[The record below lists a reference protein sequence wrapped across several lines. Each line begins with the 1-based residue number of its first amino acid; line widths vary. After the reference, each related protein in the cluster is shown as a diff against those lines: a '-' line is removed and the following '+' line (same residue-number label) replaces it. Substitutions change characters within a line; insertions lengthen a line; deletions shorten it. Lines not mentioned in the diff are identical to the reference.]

1 MRRPT
6 FADFGVASVLGE
18 DDHYADGMRSSDG
31 SDRPGLSR
39 AVMTMPG
46 LELEFTQRMRLAPA
60 SVAVLSML
68 SLPQGDLDEFIAAR
82 VATNPL
88 LERGAP
94 RRCRWCAAP
103 AYGGR
108 CVACD
113 PRPVPVTGSDRA
125 WIETLRT
132 DARAAVPT
140 RLGGAVNAVA
150 DHLDPRGLLDAG
162 VDDIAEAAGRS
173 P

>member
-1 MRRPT
+1 
-6 FADFGVASVLGE
+6 
-18 DDHYADGMRSSDG
+18 
-31 SDRPGLSR
+31 
-39 AVMTMPG
+39 MPG
-46 LELEFTQRMRLAPA
+46 LELELTQRMRLAPA
-60 SVAVLSML
+60 SVAVLSVL

-108 CVACD
+108 CAACG
-113 PRPVPVTGSDRA
+113 PGPVPAPGSDRA
-125 WIETLRT
+125 WIETLRA

-140 RLGGAVNAVA
+140 RLGGAVNAVV

-162 VDDIAEAAGRS
+162 VDEIADAAGRS
-173 P
+173 PAEIAVALAAGQSLPTTMLRPLDERGQCRHGWRSP